1 VVRAAIG
8 DSVMTFV
15 ERNPNL
21 SAEARLEGA
30 DTAAS
35 FASSDPRMHLGRGGV
50 YLASANEEQNETQ
63 LATALAELRA
73 AAAMTPDDY
82 RTWMTLGRALDRA
95 GATAEAKEVLER
107 AVTLAPRHFDPR
119 WALANHLLRAG
130 ERDAAFAEFR
140 QALASRPAA

>member
-1 VVRAAIG
+1 MRTISLRPIALRIFFLLVSVVRLCVLFFLVVRAAIG

-82 RTWMTLGRALDRA
+82 
-95 GATAEAKEVLER
+95 
-107 AVTLAPRHFDPR
+107 
-119 WALANHLLRAG
+119 
-130 ERDAAFAEFR
+130 
-140 QALASRPAA
+140 